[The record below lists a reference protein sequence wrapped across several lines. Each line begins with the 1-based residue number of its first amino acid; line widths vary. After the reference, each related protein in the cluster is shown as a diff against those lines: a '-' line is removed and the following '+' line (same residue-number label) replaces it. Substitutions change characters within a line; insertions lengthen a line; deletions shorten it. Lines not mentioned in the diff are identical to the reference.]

1 MRRRRS
7 PKRTAAADPKYQS
20 VLLGKFINMVMQR
33 GKKALAQRIVYRS
46 LDVAA
51 EKAGK
56 TDVLEIFQKA
66 ISNARPLLEVK
77 SRRVGG
83 ATYQIPVEIQS
94 ERGATLAMRWIRDI
108 AMTRK
113 GKPMHEKL
121 AQEILDAYKGEGQ
134 AVKKKEDTH
143 KMAEA
148 NKAFSHYRW

>member
-1 MRRRRS
+1 M
-7 PKRTAAADPKYQS
+7 PDPKYHS
-20 VLLGKFINMVMQR
+20 PLLGKFVNMVMQR
-33 GKKALAQRIVYRS
+33 GKKALAEKIVYQS
-46 LDVAA
+46 LNIVA

-56 TDVLEIFQKA
+56 TDILEIFQKA
-66 ISNARPLLEVK
+66 ISNSRPVVEVK

-83 ATYQIPVEIQS
+83 ATYQVPIEIQAD
-94 ERGATLAMRWIRDI
+94 RGATLAMRWIRDFAI
-108 AMTRK
+108 SRK
-113 GKPMHEKL
+113 GRPMHEKL

>member
-1 MRRRRS
+1 MTI
-7 PKRTAAADPKYQS
+7 PDPKYHN

-33 GKKALAQRIVYRS
+33 GKKTLAERIVYQS
-46 LDVAA
+46 LNIVA

-56 TDVLEIFQKA
+56 TDILEIFQKA
-66 ISNARPLLEVK
+66 ISNARPVVEVK

-83 ATYQIPVEIQS
+83 ATYQIPIEIQA
-94 ERGATLAMRWIRDI
+94 ERGATLAMRWIRDFAI
-108 AMTRK
+108 SRK

-134 AVKKKEDTH
+134 AVKKREDTH

>member
-1 MRRRRS
+1 M
-7 PKRTAAADPKYQS
+7 PDPKYRS
-20 VLLGKFINMVMQR
+20 PLLGKFINMVMQR
-33 GKKALAQRIVYRS
+33 GKKALAERIVYQS
-46 LDVAA
+46 LTLVA

-56 TDVLEIFQKA
+56 TDILEVFQKA
-66 ISNARPLLEVK
+66 ISNARPVVEVK

-83 ATYQIPVEIQS
+83 ATYQVPVEIQS
-94 ERGATLAMRWIRDI
+94 ERGATLAMRWIRDFAI
-108 AMTRK
+108 SRK

-134 AVKKKEDTH
+134 AVKKREDTH

>member
-7 PKRTAAADPKYQS
+7 PKRVASSDPKYHS
-20 VLLGKFINMVMQR
+20 PVLGKFINMLMLQ
-33 GKKALAQRIVYRS
+33 GKKALAEKIVYDS
-46 LDVAA
+46 LDLAL

-56 TDVLEIFQKA
+56 TDAVELFQKA
-66 ISNARPLLEVK
+66 LSNTRPVLEVK

-83 ATYQIPVEIQS
+83 ATYQVPVEIQA
-94 ERGATLAMRWIRDI
+94 ERGMTLAMRWIRDF
-108 AMTRK
+108 ARSRK

-121 AQEILDAYKGEGQ
+121 AQELLDAYKGEGQ